1 MTEYEILCEIA
12 RGRGLAVKRL
22 PLDEETKG
30 LIKGARVAIRDD
42 LTEAEAADT
51 LAEEIAH
58 DALNAGDI
66 TDLSVTTNRK
76 QEMKARML
84 AYDIRIGLSG
94 IVACCRYGCRSRY
107 EMAKLLGVSEEFL
120 AEALE
125 HYRRKYGDQPV
136 SVDNYM
142 IVFEPRLGVIEM
154 I

>member
-1 MTEYEILCEIA
+1 MTEYEILCEVA
-12 RGRGLAVKRL
+12 RGRGLNVKRL

-30 LIKGARVAIRDD
+30 LIKGDRVAIRDD

-58 DALNAGDI
+58 DALNVGDI
-66 TDLSVTTNRK
+66 TDLSVTVNRK

-94 IVACCRYGCRSRY
+94 IVTCYRYGCRSRY
-107 EMAKLLGVSEEFL
+107 EMAQLLDVSEEFL

-125 HYRRKYGDQPV
+125 HYRRKYGRTPV
-136 SVDNYM
+136 TVDHYVV
-142 IVFEPRLGVIEM
+142 VFEPRIGVIEL